1 MNGIPSVEKLVSSV
15 DAAVRRFN
23 DSIDRIELLC
33 MRQPGLEYLVRRFRV
48 AHEQAIAHRLA
59 FYLEANLREADIIDD
74 RGPIVLDCEYNQH
87 LFGPKRLRVLKKDAA
102 PFLAAKRTPIRVEGR
117 DDVYEFE
124 IRPDL
129 LVHRRGHDVPTN
141 LIVLEIKRWTNPD
154 RKHDEAKLRLLTQVG
169 LNIFGYVLGAA
180 IYARNDREG
189 EERTLDVGLRFHEGR
204 QC

>member
-1 MNGIPSVEKLVSSV
+1 MNNIPTAEKLTSAV
-15 DAAVRRFN
+15 DAAIKRFN
-23 DSIDRIELLC
+23 NSVDRLELLC
-33 MRQPGLEYLVRRFRV
+33 MPQPGLEYLVRRFRV

-59 FYLEANLREADIIDD
+59 FYLEANLRELGVIDD
-74 RGPIVLDCEYNQH
+74 AGPIVLDCEYNQH

-102 PFLAAKRTPIRVEGR
+102 PFLAAKRSPIRIEGR

-124 IRPDL
+124 IRPDI

-141 LIVLEIKRWTNPD
+141 LIVLEVKRWTNPD
-154 RKHDEAKLRLLTQVG
+154 RKHDEQKLELLTKVG

-189 EERTLDVGLRFHEGR
+189 AERKLEVGLRFHEGQSR
-204 QC
+204 